1 MAAEMRRDRR
11 TGEPHR
17 PAQAPPP
24 PAVASVNGNGGPE
37 DWKARARRA
46 EAQASASNVLKIST
60 TMRAVARERELQAQI
75 TSIRGLASWRLTA
88 PLRWLARFARARRR
102 HG

>member
-1 MAAEMRRDRR
+1 MSDPENWI
-11 TGEPHR
+11 E
-17 PAQAPPP
+17 
-24 PAVASVNGNGGPE
+24 VNIRMTEKWEGQNGAGAGE